1 VARKAWVCNFQS
13 LWPALCL
20 GGSGTKQ
27 APEQVQPHHY
37 WPAVSILSG
46 GWPDTLQRIRPSS
59 FATKSWVGLLSLPWH
74 FCTLGMPWQIQTSFY
89 FSWLGELWLKSGVMT
104 DVPEGSFIVRAHTP
118 MANLFSC
125 LWFNEVDR
133 FTPRDQ
139 LSFAYT
145 YLKFVRTN
153 PSVQFRLNMFK
164 VLELHIV
171 GMISFS
177 TECCGTLSILSHTGS
192 YYDVLFCHT
201 RISVNCWIGLYML
214 ELNKDQN
221 SNQLGNPFAAVF
233 HMAIFFNPKRWAVE
247 YNMWSLS
254 FFYCQCLLILT
265 WLVSLQDCERKAIA
279 KLYHH
284 RQDERPGKGHA
295 WPCLGAID

>member
-1 VARKAWVCNFQS
+1 
-13 LWPALCL
+13 
-20 GGSGTKQ
+20 
-27 APEQVQPHHY
+27 
-37 WPAVSILSG
+37 
-46 GWPDTLQRIRPSS
+46 
-59 FATKSWVGLLSLPWH
+59 
-74 FCTLGMPWQIQTSFY
+74 MPWQIQTSFY

-177 TECCGTLSILSHTGS
+177 TECRGTLSILSHTGS

>member
-1 VARKAWVCNFQS
+1 LAFLYTWN
-13 LWPALCL
+13 ALTNPNL
-20 GGSGTKQ
+20 F
-27 APEQVQPHHY
+27 
-37 WPAVSILSG
+37 L
-46 GWPDTLQRIRPSS
+46 LQLIGR
-59 FATKSWVGLLSLPWH
+59 
-74 FCTLGMPWQIQTSFY
+74 
-89 FSWLGELWLKSGVMT
+89 VMT
-104 DVPEGSFIVRAHTP
+104 EVWCNDRCARRIIHREGSY
-118 MANLFSC
+118 
-125 LWFNEVDR
+125 
-133 FTPRDQ
+133 Q

-177 TECCGTLSILSHTGS
+177 TECRGTLSILSHTGS